1 MSNTWGNSATRQPD
15 NFQYHLPPTGP
26 KRFIPNSK
34 QVNDVFLTMQWSNNC
49 APISPTQLSERFKS
63 CNPVLI
69 SNAAA
74 IRAIPSIFPVKSV
87 MLLDEKSNLVNVL
100 QPPQMKKNTT
110 TGREETKKSMRGSRT
125 HNVNCQMGPQ
135 EPRPQHQ
142 LTSSFPMRPPMRLRL
157 RLFHRRR
164 LHSHQCKSKFSNV
177 DCLQWHWLNGSH
189 QWTQWGFETRPM

>member
-1 MSNTWGNSATRQPD
+1 
-15 NFQYHLPPTGP
+15 
-26 KRFIPNSK
+26 
-34 QVNDVFLTMQWSNNC
+34 MQWSNNC

-125 HNVNCQMGPQ
+125 QRQLPQ
-135 EPRPQHQ
+135 GHRSTGHSTNLRVPFQGGRQCDYAFDCFTVVGCTHTNANQ
-142 LTSSFPMRPPMRLRL
+142 RSQTSIVF
-157 RLFHRRR
+157 
-164 LHSHQCKSKFSNV
+164 
-177 DCLQWHWLNGSH
+177 NGI
-189 QWTQWGFETRPM
+189 G